1 MAKAQD
7 EQRSIPAE
15 TALAGILAL
24 MVDARERE
32 IQGDKTAVRTEVLLA
47 NAGLPI
53 EDIASAVG
61 KKYDAVRMCIQRSK
75 GK

>member
-7 EQRSIPAE
+7 EQKSIPAE

-53 EDIASAVG
+53 EHIASAVG

>member
-1 MAKAQD
+1 MARGQ
-7 EQRSIPAE
+7 EEREPIPPE
-15 TALAGILAL
+15 VALAGILAL

-47 NAGLPI
+47 NADLPI
-53 EDIASAVG
+53 EHIASVAG